1 MAGTEFT
8 LSVSNL
14 NDYVNSLLS
23 NDVRLRSVKVQG
35 EISSLKT
42 QYGSGH
48 LYFTLKDELASIR
61 CVMFRSRAAVLRF
74 EPQDGMK
81 VTVSGRVEIYS
92 PSGQYSF
99 NVTSMRETGEGELL
113 RQFLQLRDK
122 LEHEGLFNRKRSI
135 PKLPGCVGIV
145 TSESGAAIHDIINV
159 INRRYKNM
167 DMVFSPAIV
176 QGNDAPMSLISA
188 LNALVLDGRA
198 DVIIIGRGGGS
209 YEELSC
215 FNDEALARAVFNCP
229 IPTISAVGHDIDYT
243 IIDFVADLR
252 APTPSAAAE
261 ICVPV
266 YDELYGII
274 KSTEEQLNK
283 SVNNIYDSTK
293 RFIDYCKNMS
303 VLRAPDS
310 ILEARRNRL
319 EKASDAVE
327 HAMQLSLASNCAAI
341 ENIMIRLEALN
352 PQAVLKRGYAVIKNE
367 SGHVVSSVDQLKS
380 GDKVDI
386 ILGNGNADAIVIN
399 SPKATNGIDEKM
411 SAADKNQLADR
422 K

>member
-23 NDVRLRSVKVQG
+23 NDVRLRSVRVQG
-35 EISSLKT
+35 EISSLKI

-48 LYFTLKDELASIR
+48 LYFTLKDERASIR
-61 CVMFRSRAAVLRF
+61 CVMFRSRAAVLKF

-81 VTVSGRVEIYS
+81 VTVSGRVEIYP

-99 NVTSMRETGEGELL
+99 NVTSMRESGEGELF
-113 RQFLQLRDK
+113 RQFLELRDK
-122 LEHEGLFNRKRSI
+122 LESEGLFNRKRSI
-135 PKLPGCVGIV
+135 PKLPKCVGIV

-167 DMVFSPAIV
+167 DMVFSPALV

-188 LNALVLDGRA
+188 LNAVILDGRA

-209 YEELSC
+209 YDELSC
-215 FNDEALARAVFNCP
+215 FNDETLARAVFNCP

-252 APTPSAAAE
+252 AATPSAAAE

-274 KSTEEQLNK
+274 RSVEEQLKK
-283 SVNNIYDSTK
+283 SVNNIFDSTR

-310 ILEARRNRL
+310 MIEARRNRL
-319 EKASDAVE
+319 EKTADAVE
-327 HAMQLSLASNCAAI
+327 HAMQLSFASNCAAI
-341 ENIMIRLEALN
+341 ENGMTRLEALN
-352 PQAVLKRGYAVIKNE
+352 PKAVLKRGYAVIKNE
-367 SGHVVSSVDQLKS
+367 SGHVVSTVDQLKS

-386 ILGNGNADAIVIN
+386 ILGNGNADAIVLK
-399 SPKATNGIDEKM
+399 SYEATNGLDEKT
-411 SAADKNQLADR
+411 DVVNKNS
-422 K
+422 

>member
-23 NDVRLRSVKVQG
+23 NDVRLRSVRVQG
-35 EISSLKT
+35 EISSFKT

-48 LYFTLKDELASIR
+48 LYFTLKDERASIR
-61 CVMFRSRAAVLRF
+61 CVMFKSRAAVLKF

-99 NVTSMRETGEGELL
+99 NVTSMRESGEGELFV
-113 RQFLQLRDK
+113 QFLKLRDK
-122 LEHEGLFNRKRSI
+122 LESEGLFNRKRSI
-135 PKLPGCVGIV
+135 PKLPKCVGIV
-145 TSESGAAIHDIINV
+145 TSESGAAIHDIVNV

-167 DMVFSPAIV
+167 DMVFSPALV

-188 LNALVLDGRA
+188 LNAVIMDGRA
-198 DVIIIGRGGGS
+198 DVVIIGRGGGS
-209 YEELSC
+209 YDELSC

-266 YDELYGII
+266 YDELHDVIR
-274 KSTEEQLNK
+274 SAREQLNK
-283 SVNNIYDSTK
+283 LVNNVYDSTK

-303 VLRAPDS
+303 VLRTTDS
-310 ILEARRNRL
+310 ILEARRNWL
-319 EKASDAVE
+319 EKTVDAVE
-327 HAMQLSLASNCAAI
+327 HAMQLSFASNCAAI
-341 ENIMIRLEALN
+341 ENAMIHLEALN

-367 SGHVVSSVDQLKS
+367 AGHVVSSVDQLKS

-386 ILGNGNADAIVIN
+386 ILGNGSVDAIVLNSYKITDALDDKTEDTNIN
-399 SPKATNGIDEKM
+399 S
-411 SAADKNQLADR
+411 
-422 K
+422 